1 MEDIVDETQ
10 TIEVVEQ
17 KDANDEVLTEVNNND
32 LPDQLEQSE
41 EFLKK
46 TMSPASHNK
55 IIRDAKEQ
63 IVDINVS

>member
-55 IIRDAKEQ
+55 IIRDTKEQ